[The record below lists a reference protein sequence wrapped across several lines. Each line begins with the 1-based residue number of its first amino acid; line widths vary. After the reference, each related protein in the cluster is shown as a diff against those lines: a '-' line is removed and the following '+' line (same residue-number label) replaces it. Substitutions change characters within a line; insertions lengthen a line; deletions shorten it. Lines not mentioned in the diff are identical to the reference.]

1 MANSNLIANLNS
13 IYATKLE
20 IKEVLNTESDDF
32 TEYPDLIEAAI
43 ASGGASGYA
52 YITENGDHD
61 IATYAYVN
69 VNVPQQE
76 VPVVPPGYSYVYG
89 TKEILENGTVDISSY
104 ASAYVNVP
112 APEGWILPSGYAFV
126 TSNGNFDIREFESV
140 NVEVPASE
148 VVSGTYNI
156 TENGTFDITTYASA
170 YVSVQG
176 GAAVLGYQ
184 TITNNGVAY
193 ASTYGLDGFSYVDV
207 QVPQSGSSH
216 SGQSTADAWTIED
229 AYAYIS
235 AFEDTNEHTALDL
248 GFEPVVEGVVASVLP
263 GRNYSSQYPTARF
276 WITRDGSAVAADY
289 SNAILCWNMQ
299 SNLAATWTE
308 GIDMQIYPGQHVF
321 VQCTKL
327 QKYLDS
333 NTGNYQM
340 ECKNGTAIVRQTS
353 ANGQLT
359 ISQSGTYDTTSY
371 VSAYV
376 NVQGGGY
383 PETTYSLT
391 GYVLDSTRLLVNNN
405 AVNIS
410 NGDYLGLSYSYNLG
424 QEITLPNCVQVY
436 ADRFIESMG
445 GNVSNVFWF
454 DDNNTI
460 TYTGN
465 TRAFTYTGNITL
477 NGYDPIYTQEKN
489 YWYDQYPQ
497 KEIRLSDDDG
507 HDYYITDGDY
517 RQYIDNISS
526 IRGLTANI
534 SYITDNYN
542 RKFATINSI
551 IPVQYTG
558 FMYEAFYGD
567 PSSDVNF
574 TSETIDGH
582 TGLSCILALEDPTLT
597 GGELVGGGVVKATL
611 NGSDYFDIQLDGL
624 NIDDGTTL
632 SYEQRYFGKFG
643 TSANLNVGW
652 YDDVHTCESMKLFI
666 YLDDSTWVAK
676 YIWTLN

>member
-140 NVEVPASE
+140 NVEVPASA

-235 AFEDTNEHTALDL
+235 AFEDTNEHTNIEL
-248 GFEPVVEGVVASVLP
+248 GFEPVIEGVVASVLP
-263 GRNYSSQYPTARF
+263 NRNYSSQYPTARF

-321 VQCTKL
+321 IQCTKL
-327 QKYLDS
+327 QKYLDN

-353 ANGQLT
+353 ANGQLI
-359 ISQSGTYDTTSY
+359 ISQSGTYDTTTY

-376 NVQGGGY
+376 DVQGGGGSD
-383 PETTYSLT
+383 TLSVSGVWMANAISDGVNTYQMMNSNNMLS
-391 GYVLDSTRLLVNNN
+391 GGLDS
-405 AVNIS
+405 
-410 NGDYLGLSYSYNLG
+410 LSFG
-424 QEITLPNCVQVY
+424 
-436 ADRFIESMG
+436 
-445 GNVSNVFWF
+445 
-454 DDNNTI
+454 
-460 TYTGN
+460 TYV
-465 TRAFTYTGNITL
+465 TGNIISIWSQDCLTKYQS
-477 NGYDPIYTQEKN
+477 GSEIYCEDHDTNYISEITATAGTFNWDATNQVVNPSGGFYWSEQHFGWISRKN
-489 YWYDQYPQ
+489 YNFTDDLGTTYRISAYDYNTYN
-497 KEIRLSDDDG
+497 S
-507 HDYYITDGDY
+507 T
-517 RQYIDNISS
+517 
-526 IRGLTANI
+526 TANLI
-534 SYITDNYN
+534 
-542 RKFATINSI
+542 INWW
-551 IPVQYTG
+551 
-558 FMYEAFYGD
+558 
-567 PSSDVNF
+567 
-574 TSETIDGH
+574 
-582 TGLSCILALEDPTLT
+582 EDPNDP
-597 GGELVGGGVVKATL
+597 G
-611 NGSDYFDIQLDGL
+611 
-624 NIDDGTTL
+624 
-632 SYEQRYFGKFG
+632 QRYAAIVG
-643 TSANLNVGW
+643 TDA
-652 YDDVHTCESMKLFI
+652 
-666 YLDDSTWVAK
+666 
-676 YIWTLN
+676 

>member
-1 MANSNLIANLNS
+1 MADLITNLQS
-13 IYATKLE
+13 IYNTKLQ
-20 IKEVLNTESDDF
+20 IKEAIGTDSDIFAD
-32 TEYPDLIEAAI
+32 YPSYISDLKPA
-43 ASGGASGYA
+43 GYT
-52 YITENGDHD
+52 YITMNGDHSVNG
-61 IATYAYVN
+61 YAYVN
-69 VNVPQQE
+69 VAVPGATEYDHIDISANSQVDVSAYNYAYVS
-76 VPVVPPGYSYVYG
+76 VPVPPGYIIPEG
-89 TKEILENGTVDISSY
+89 TINIETVGTHDVTSY
-104 ASAYVNVP
+104 ASAYVDIQVP
-112 APEGWILPSGYAFV
+112 
-126 TSNGNFDIREFESV
+126 
-140 NVEVPASE
+140 
-148 VVSGTYNI
+148 TYV
-156 TENGTFDITTYASA
+156 F
-170 YVSVQG
+170 
-176 GAAVLGYQ
+176 GYQ

-193 ASTYGLDGFSYVDV
+193 ASSYGLDGFTYVDV
-207 QVPQSGSSH
+207 NVSGGGGSSH
-216 SGQSTADAWTIED
+216 SGDSISDAWTVDEAIS
-229 AYAYIS
+229 YIQN
-235 AFEDTNEHTALDL
+235 AGTETVTADKYVK
-248 GFEPVVEGVVASVLP
+248 GFVKTVQ
-263 GRNYSSQYPTARF
+263 YTFSSSYPTCRVYIVDDPDDAGTGLYLRNF
-276 WITRDGSAVAADY
+276 Y
-289 SNAILCWNMQ
+289 SEEVFKQ
-299 SNLAATWTE
+299 SLAAWDENTCKQIQVGDFIVAQGTQYVYYQ
-308 GIDMQIYPGQHVF
+308 GTQAQMMQGHLWYH
-321 VQCTKL
+321 K
-327 QKYLDS
+327 K
-333 NTGNYQM
+333 
-340 ECKNGTAIVRQTS
+340 TAT
-353 ANGQLT
+353 GQLT
-359 ISQSGTYDTTSY
+359 VSQSGTYDVQNY

-376 NVQGGGY
+376 DVQGGEGY

-410 NGDYLGLSYSYNLG
+410 NGDYLELSYSYNLG

-454 DDNNTI
+454 DNNNTI

-465 TRAFTYTGNITL
+465 TYTFTYTGNITL
-477 NGYDPIYTQEKN
+477 NGYGPIETQEKN

-497 KEIRLSDDDG
+497 KEIRLYDDDG
-507 HDYYITDGDY
+507 NDYYITDSDY
-517 RQYIDNISS
+517 RKYIDNSSS

-534 SYITDNYN
+534 SYITDNYS

-551 IPVQYTG
+551 SPVQYTG
-558 FMYEAFYGD
+558 FMYESIYGD
-567 PSSDVNF
+567 PSTDVNF

-582 TGLSCILALEDPTLT
+582 TGLSCSLALQDPTLT

>member
-1 MANSNLIANLNS
+1 MSSLINDLNK
-13 IYATKLE
+13 IYTTKLE

-32 TEYPDLIEAAI
+32 TQYPSYIAAAI
-43 ASGGASGYA
+43 ASGGATGTYN
-52 YITENGDHD
+52 ITENGTFDV
-61 IATYAYVN
+61 ATYASAYVA
-69 VNVPQQE
+69 VPQQE

-140 NVEVPASE
+140 NVEVPASA

-216 SGQSTADAWTIED
+216 SGQNTADAWTIED

-235 AFEDTNEHTALDL
+235 AFEDTAEHTALDL
-248 GFEPVVEGVVASVLP
+248 GFEPVIEGVVASVLP
-263 GRNYSSQYPTARF
+263 NRNYSSQHPTARF

-289 SNAILCWNMQ
+289 SNGILCWNMQ
-299 SNLAATWTE
+299 SNLAGTWTE

-321 VQCTKL
+321 IQCTKL

-359 ISQSGTYDTTSY
+359 ITQSGTYDTTSY

-376 NVQGGGY
+376 NVQGGGGAD
-383 PETTYSLT
+383 TLSVTGVWMANAISDGVNTYQMMVSSS
-391 GYVLDSTRLLVNNN
+391 GSGMNGGLDS
-405 AVNIS
+405 
-410 NGDYLGLSYSYNLG
+410 YSFG
-424 QEITLPNCVQVY
+424 
-436 ADRFIESMG
+436 
-445 GNVSNVFWF
+445 
-454 DDNNTI
+454 
-460 TYTGN
+460 TYV
-465 TRAFTYTGNITL
+465 TGNIISIWSQDCLTKYQ
-477 NGYDPIYTQEKN
+477 NGHEIYCEDYDTDYNSEITATSGTFNWDATNQVVNPNGGFYWSEQNFGWITRRN
-489 YWYDQYPQ
+489 YNFTDDLGTTYRISAYDYNTYN
-497 KEIRLSDDDG
+497 S
-507 HDYYITDGDY
+507 T
-517 RQYIDNISS
+517 
-526 IRGLTANI
+526 TANLI
-534 SYITDNYN
+534 
-542 RKFATINSI
+542 INWW
-551 IPVQYTG
+551 
-558 FMYEAFYGD
+558 
-567 PSSDVNF
+567 
-574 TSETIDGH
+574 
-582 TGLSCILALEDPTLT
+582 EDPNDP
-597 GGELVGGGVVKATL
+597 G
-611 NGSDYFDIQLDGL
+611 
-624 NIDDGTTL
+624 
-632 SYEQRYFGKFG
+632 QRYAAIVG
-643 TSANLNVGW
+643 TDA
-652 YDDVHTCESMKLFI
+652 
-666 YLDDSTWVAK
+666 
-676 YIWTLN
+676 